1 MCHLPIEISDTE
13 NIVRVI
19 LSPHHIK
26 KGKLKPAIFRSQANT
41 DEVSVIRQ
49 THMGS
54 DFCKEKALI
63 LHRPPVSQY
72 IGFAVIKAGEIRK
85 SGSTVEDSCDVYCG
99 HADIAHGVILEPHE
113 PADSQM
119 SRFITER
126 CRTMLIS
133 TTYYP
138 DPNPSESGWTG
149 PNF

>member
-26 KGKLKPAIFRSQANT
+26 KGKLKPAAFRSRANA

-49 THMGS
+49 THVGS
-54 DFCKEKALI
+54 DFCKEKALL
-63 LHRPPVSQY
+63 LHRPSISEY
-72 IGFAVIKAGEIRK
+72 LGLAVIKASEVRK
-85 SGSTVEDSCDVYCG
+85 CGSTVEDSREVYCG
-99 HADIAHGVILEPHE
+99 HADIAHGVILEPNE

-126 CRTMLIS
+126 CRSLLTS
-133 TTYYP
+133 TTYHA
-138 DPNPSESGWTG
+138 DPNPSGSGWTG
-149 PNF
+149 TSF